1 MLLDIEN
8 FIDRSIY
15 IKVSM
20 FNHSG
25 HLLAEIKIP
34 FNEDIK
40 NEIYESLENAIEN
53 IGIKQKNLKNL
64 MRHSFIA

>member
-1 MLLDIEN
+1 
-8 FIDRSIY
+8 
-15 IKVSM
+15 M